1 MSEIDFKDLKPLK
14 VDKEKGKFRSFTN
27 AAVIQDAKE
36 FQPYLGKKIT
46 ININRILSVYPSE
59 DGIGTM
65 IFAIGGEQNWKVL
78 EDIDT
83 VIKRIND

>member
-27 AAVIQDAKE
+27 AAVIQDAKD

-46 ININRILSVYPSE
+46 FSLS
-59 DGIGTM
+59 I
-65 IFAIGGEQNWKVL
+65 
-78 EDIDT
+78 
-83 VIKRIND
+83 